1 MKLRHP
7 YIGIVLSLMSSL
19 SVSCFATGAKETGAM
34 LHANY
39 EHPGSAIDLKSFLS
53 KENDTVLFIHSPHC
67 GPCKKVEPKMKKL
80 AKARTDLKIVD
91 LLLDAPSSKG
101 IGWDSDAAKQFD
113 IHAVPYY
120 LIYDPS
126 GKKLASG
133 DEAETKIE
141 SWMKAVGIKVD

>member
-1 MKLRHP
+1 MKLRHL
-7 YIGIVLSLMSSL
+7 YIVILLSLASSL
-19 SVSCFATGAKETGAM
+19 PVYCFAADSKGSGSM

-39 EHPGSAIDLKSFLS
+39 EHPGSAIDLNSFLS
-53 KENDTVLFIHSPHC
+53 KEHDTILFIHSPHC

-80 AKARTDLKIVD
+80 AKARNDLKIVD

-120 LIYDPS
+120 LIYDSS

-133 DEAETKIE
+133 EDAETKIE
-141 SWMKAVGIKVD
+141 SWMKAAGIKVD